1 MKFSG
6 LNLCWTAGEHLAV
19 PDTLYRN
26 TPTEPLTRK
35 TTVRKP
41 QNITKFFTLM
51 TKLHND

>member
-6 LNLCWTAGEHLAV
+6 LNLCWTAGEH
-19 PDTLYRN
+19 LYRN

-41 QNITKFFTLM
+41 QNIEVF
-51 TKLHND
+51 HANDETSQ